1 MLQILINVVL
11 SAFGTSLAESGLGVY
26 VVRHIK
32 VSSAVGKKIA
42 WLITRGLIMVSAWI
56 YSDAVD
62 VNFKSGVPVVL
73 PIIIMVGW
81 NTLNLVIT
89 AFASVF
95 FQGISPFPNL
105 PATIF
110 FILML
115 VCGFGSILFGFL
127 YMGRIGLR

>member
-11 SAFGTSLAESGLGVY
+11 SACGTSLAESGLGVY
-26 VVRHIK
+26 VVSRLK
-32 VSSAVGKKIA
+32 VADSLGKKIE
-42 WLITRGLIMVSAWI
+42 WVITRGLIMLSAWI

-62 VNFKSGVPVVL
+62 VNFKSGVPIVF
-73 PIIIMVGW
+73 PAIIMVGW

-105 PATIF
+105 PATVF

-127 YMGRIGLR
+127 YMGQIGLR

>member
-32 VSSAVGKKIA
+32 VSSAVGKKIE
-42 WLITRGLIMVSAWI
+42 WLITRGLIMLSAWI

-62 VNFKSGVPVVL
+62 VNFKSGVPVIFPAV
-73 PIIIMVGW
+73 IMVGW

-105 PATIF
+105 PATLF

-115 VCGFGSILFGFL
+115 ACGFGSILFGFL
-127 YMGRIGLR
+127 YMGQIGLR

>member
-11 SAFGTSLAESGLGVY
+11 SAFGTSLAESGLAVY

-32 VSSAVGKKIA
+32 VSSAVGKKIE
-42 WLITRGLIMVSAWI
+42 WLITRGLIMLSAWI

-62 VNFKSGVPVVL
+62 VNFKSGVPVIFPAV
-73 PIIIMVGW
+73 IMVGW

-105 PATIF
+105 SATLF

-127 YMGRIGLR
+127 YMGQIGLR